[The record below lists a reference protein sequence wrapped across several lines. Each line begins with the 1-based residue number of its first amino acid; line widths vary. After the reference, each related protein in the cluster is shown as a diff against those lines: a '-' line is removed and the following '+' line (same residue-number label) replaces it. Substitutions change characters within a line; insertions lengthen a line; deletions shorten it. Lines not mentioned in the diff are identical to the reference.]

1 MASTLRSWPADE
13 QKNAKGL
20 AGAVG
25 KFWQEPQYFGWMYVA
40 QLHLA
45 HNTAQNVVQKKQ
57 VGLDMFSPAEL
68 PLAIGKEVR
77 LY

>member
-1 MASTLRSWPADE
+1 MD
-13 QKNAKGL
+13 
-20 AGAVG
+20 
-25 KFWQEPQYFGWMYVA
+25 VA

-45 HNTAQNVVQKKQ
+45 HNMAQNIVQKKQ
-57 VGLDMFSPAEL
+57 VGPDMFSLAEL

>member
-1 MASTLRSWPADE
+1 M
-13 QKNAKGL
+13 
-20 AGAVG
+20 G
-25 KFWQEPQYFGWMYVA
+25 KFWPEPQYFGWMYVT

-45 HNTAQNVVQKKQ
+45 HNMEQNVVQKKQ
-57 VGLDMFSPAEL
+57 VGLNMFSSAEL